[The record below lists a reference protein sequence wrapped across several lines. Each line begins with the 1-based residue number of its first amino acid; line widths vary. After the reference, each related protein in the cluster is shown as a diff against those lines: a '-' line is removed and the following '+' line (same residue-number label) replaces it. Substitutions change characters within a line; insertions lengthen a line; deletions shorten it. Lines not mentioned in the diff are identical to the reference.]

1 MGSVPV
7 LNVPGFTFPVR
18 EFFLEDVY
26 KALDTRRQIS
36 DPSNGWE
43 PLEEDDSLPSL
54 STKKLSSKKQLTVLD
69 HMEANYEFIE
79 NLVGY
84 ITREEHFRGPGF
96 LVRNWTGGGFHSAS
110 NTLSYEIGGIL
121 VFLPGSMEIN
131 KMVQILRTTK
141 KIPEFC
147 KVAVFPLHASLPSQE
162 QRKVFDSLND
172 DVRKIVVT
180 TNVAET
186 SVTIPD
192 ISIVID
198 SCLVKEI
205 GSVTK
210 HTFLLLISF
219 FVLF

>member
-1 MGSVPV
+1 M
-7 LNVPGFTFPVR
+7 NVPGFTFPVR

-26 KALDTRRQIS
+26 KALDSRQHVS
-36 DPSNGWE
+36 DPSNGWD
-43 PLEEDDSLPSL
+43 PIEDDDPLPSL
-54 STKKLSSKKQLTVLD
+54 STKKLSSKKQLTVMD

-131 KMVQILRTTK
+131 KMVQILRTTN
-141 KIPEFC
+141 KIPKFC

-162 QRKVFDSLND
+162 QKRVFESLNN

-198 SCLVKEI
+198 TCLVKEI

-210 HTFLLLISF
+210 HSF
-219 FVLF
+219 FYLAYFAYLYRYLLS